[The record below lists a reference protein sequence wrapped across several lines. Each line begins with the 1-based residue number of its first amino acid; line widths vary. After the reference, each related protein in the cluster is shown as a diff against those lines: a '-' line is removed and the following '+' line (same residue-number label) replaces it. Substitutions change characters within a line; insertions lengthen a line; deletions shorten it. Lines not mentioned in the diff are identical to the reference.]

1 MALLTDI
8 FKAVLGICETP
19 PLDSGLWTT
28 DGNRV
33 TIKLAEAT
41 ALAPVGAAARLEG
54 AGLTDR
60 VLIVHADADKYI
72 AIKNR
77 CTHMAGRRLDPV
89 EGKAELRCCSVGHSV
104 FDHEGTRLSGP
115 AQDPLT
121 IFPVE
126 QQGEELIVTLA

>member
-1 MALLTDI
+1 MALFTDI
-8 FKAVLGICETP
+8 FKAVLGICETS
-19 PLDSGLWTT
+19 PLDPGLWTT

-54 AGLTDR
+54 AGLPDR
-60 VLIVHADADKYI
+60 VLVVHADADKYV
-72 AIKNR
+72 AVKNR
-77 CTHMAGRRLDPV
+77 CTHIGGRRLDPV

-104 FDHEGTRLSGP
+104 FDHEGNKISGL
-115 AQDPLT
+115 AKDPLT
-121 IFPVE
+121 TFPVE